1 MRDLTHAKVL
11 KLTAYATLATALFC
25 IPRVAMWS
33 NRAYP
38 IWYLEAII
46 FTGAF
51 VLWGFVFAWHTKYTG
66 RPVFTVNIRARDLAF
81 AMLAGI
87 TVAVALRL
95 FLDPIV
101 KQATSEE

>member
-11 KLTAYATLATALFC
+11 KLTAYATLATALFR

-51 VLWGFVFAWHTKYTG
+51 VLWGFVFAWHMENKFLRCLALGFLLGIQLSEQELDETKS
-66 RPVFTVNIRARDLAF
+66 
-81 AMLAGI
+81 
-87 TVAVALRL
+87 ALREL
-95 FLDPIV
+95 GLNDD
-101 KQATSEE
+101 ATIE